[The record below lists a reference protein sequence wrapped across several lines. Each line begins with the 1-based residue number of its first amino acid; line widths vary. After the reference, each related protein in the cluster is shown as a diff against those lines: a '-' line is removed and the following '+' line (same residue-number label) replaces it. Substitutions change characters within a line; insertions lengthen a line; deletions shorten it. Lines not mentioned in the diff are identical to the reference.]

1 MFEKTTS
8 LELLI
13 SESTFRLSRVLRNH
27 LRALSLLMSN
37 NVVVMGFIE
46 VFLVVEELVDGSEA
60 GREETTDHATQDS
73 YAQGTAKGRKLH
85 PALL

>member
-1 MFEKTTS
+1 VFEKTTS

-27 LRALSLLMSN
+27 FRALRMLISN
-37 NVVVMGFIE
+37 NVIVMGFIE
-46 VFLVVEELVDGSEA
+46 VLLVVEELVDGSEA
-60 GREETTDHATQDS
+60 GREETTDDATQDS

>member
-1 MFEKTTS
+1 
-8 LELLI
+8 
-13 SESTFRLSRVLRNH
+13 
-27 LRALSLLMSN
+27 MSN